1 VFHPLL
7 LCAACAPVSR
17 LPPLPGDEIKA
28 EQHELAH
35 ANLGHLNKQ
44 RANAI
49 IGWIG
54 GAAADAGIMLGA
66 MSTRGAFSRVLNQA
80 GVRAFSIAFEREAD
94 YVGGYLYR
102 PRRLGSYSGATFHS
116 L

>member
-35 ANLGHLNKQ
+35 ANLGHLN
-44 RANAI
+44 N
-49 IGWIG
+49 
-54 GAAADAGIMLGA
+54 
-66 MSTRGAFSRVLNQA
+66 FSRVLNQA
-80 GVRAFSIAFEREAD
+80 VARAFSIAFEREAD
-94 YVGGYLYR
+94 YVGGYYTARAGYGLT
-102 PRRLGSYSGATFHS
+102 PERRFIRSDVEGTKVAPAP
-116 L
+116 